1 MTDVADIVSGLAR
14 LLVEKSPL
22 NWLRAYGWILP
33 KTKKLE
39 KIRPNPLQE
48 RVAEVTEY
56 MLDHGLPVRILIY
69 KPRQKG
75 SSTVSMAWL
84 DWFIKRYQHNG
95 YLVGNQLDNCDNL
108 WKILKTYNENDEY
121 DWGFTTEVLAKTAAY
136 GNGATAKWAT
146 AKNAESGR
154 SATIG
159 AMVLTEIARWAEGGD
174 GKVQDAGKVFSS
186 VLGGVP
192 KLANTLV
199 IAEST
204 VRGGSGLFYEQWQCA
219 KTLEQVKAGDYEH
232 GDFVKIFM
240 PWYVFEDS
248 FIKCRDAAEEQ
259 GIRDGSTAINEEER
273 QRELEWMTKYKL
285 QPGHVKYMRMRLKE
299 CDFDPEERDREEPTT
314 VESGFYAAQP
324 SYFNKTSLTYL
335 RTEAELSKKDIT
347 RGIFEWNAQ
356 KQDVAFLT
364 AQESER
370 PPWVVLER
378 PQYGHR
384 YIMGVDNCR
393 GVAIDDKDDT
403 DNHAAVVLRDGYF
416 DANDGRWRAPKVVAV
431 LRHRYRL
438 DVDIFAEEIAKAA
451 KYYGGCLVVPE
462 ANNDGGLIKFL
473 RDLQVHLYERQKPA
487 TEKEDQKKT
496 GKFGIW
502 TSDNGD
508 GLGMRSQFLGSLR
521 RAVRRLEYEG
531 EGIEIP
537 FEHLVEEMAHFATN
551 LKTGKAEALPG
562 HHDDFVMALAFAYE
576 LRALGTVMSRPTRET
591 QLPRDMQRILDI
603 ERKMRAAVGG
613 GAHRI

>member
-1 MTDVADIVSGLAR
+1 MTETDIVEGFAR
-14 LLVEKSPL
+14 LLIEGSPT
-22 NWLRAYGWILP
+22 NWLRQYGYILP
-33 KTKKLE
+33 KTKKLQ
-39 KIRPNPLQE
+39 RLVPNPLQDK
-48 RVAEVTEY
+48 VGEVIAY
-56 MLDHGLPVRILIY
+56 MLEHKLPVRILIY

-75 SSTVSMAWL
+75 SSTISMGVF
-84 DWFIKRYQHNG
+84 DWWCKRYGHNG

-108 WKILKTYNENDEY
+108 WKILKTYNENDGY

-136 GNGATAKWAT
+136 GCGATAKWAT

-159 AMVLTEIARWAEGGD
+159 ALVMTEIARWAEGDD

-186 VLGGVP
+186 LLGGVP
-192 KLANTLV
+192 KLPDTLV

-204 VRGGSGLFYEQWQCA
+204 VRGGSGLFYEQWQEA
-219 KTLEQVKAGDYEH
+219 KTLAQVKAGDYEF

-240 PWYVFEDS
+240 PWYVFDDS
-248 FIKCRDAAEEQ
+248 FIPCRDAAEEQ
-259 GIRDGSTAINEEER
+259 GIRDGSTALNEEER
-273 QRELEWMTKYKL
+273 QREAEWQTRYKL
-285 QPGHVKYMRMRLKE
+285 QPGHIKYMRMRLKE
-299 CDFDPEERDREEPTT
+299 CDYDPEERDREEPTT

-324 SYFNKTSLTYL
+324 CYFNKNSLQIL
-335 RTEAELSKKDIT
+335 RTESELAKKDIA
-347 RGIFEWNAQ
+347 RGLFEWNSN
-356 KQDVAFLT
+356 KDSVAFMGAT
-364 AQESER
+364 EEER
-370 PPWVVLER
+370 PPWLILDR
-378 PQYGHR
+378 PQFGLR
-384 YIMGVDNCR
+384 YIIGADNCR

-416 DANDGRWRAPKVVAV
+416 DKDTGGWRPPKVVAV
-431 LRHRYRL
+431 LRKKYRL
-438 DVDIFAEEIAKAA
+438 DVDIFADELAKAS
-451 KYYGGCLVVPE
+451 KYFGGCLVVPE

-473 RDLQVHLYERQKPA
+473 RDLKVPIYERQKPA

-496 GKFGIW
+496 GKFGVW

-521 RAVRRLEYEG
+521 RAVRRLDYEG

-537 FEHLVEEMAHFATN
+537 WEHLLDEMAHFATN
-551 LKTGKAEALPG
+551 LKTGKVEALPG

-576 LRALGTVMSRPTRET
+576 LRSLGTVMSRPTRET
-591 QLPRDMQRILDI
+591 QLPRDMQRILDA
-603 ERKMRAAVGG
+603 ERRMRGVIQG